1 VGEVQYTEIITPKG
15 TIILRTFTN
24 TMSKSEIIDSF
35 KYLLDSEMLTSNNLG
50 MITDIRESV
59 LEIDI
64 SDLEKMADFISNN
77 KLLSNIKLAVIANS
91 SNEALYPTLI
101 NFKIGDKLLPFNSIE
116 EAKEW
121 MIKD

>member
-1 VGEVQYTEIITPKG
+1 MGEVQYNEITTTKG
-15 TIILRTFTN
+15 TIILRTFTK

-35 KYLLDSEMLTSNNLG
+35 KYLLDSKMLTSNNLG

-59 LEIDI
+59 LEIDV
-64 SDLEKMADFISNN
+64 SDLEKMADFISND
-77 KLLSNIKLAVIANS
+77 KLLSNIKLAIIANS
-91 SNEALYPTLI
+91 SNKAIYPILV
-101 NFKIGDKLLPFNSIE
+101 NFKIGDRLLPFNSIE